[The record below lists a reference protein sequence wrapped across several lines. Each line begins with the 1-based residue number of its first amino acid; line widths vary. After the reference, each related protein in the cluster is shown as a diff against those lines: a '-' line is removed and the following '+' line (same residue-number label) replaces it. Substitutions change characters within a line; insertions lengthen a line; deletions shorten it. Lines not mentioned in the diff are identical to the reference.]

1 MDSSYNAAQGQGFI
15 DNTIL
20 KITINKKDN
29 SGVSW
34 NIIAVFQKA
43 GEGGDAPGTKLLTP
57 VVNVS
62 GDTEQQNMGKLETN
76 CLSFISYSTNG
87 CLWKL
92 TATPLSSAYALNY
105 IQIGEDETTR
115 VYSEDGKTITWEVTE
130 NGAQYIAYFTVASIS
145 LGDTIYYAP
154 AKDSSDANFPS
165 SMASNIY
172 TGQMVR
178 IAVPY
183 SVLGETSGQNLSLQ
197 VYAGKGT
204 TGQLL
209 YDGALVKNFVVDS
222 MPQIS
227 KLTVVAKYNDS
238 EPTVKTYDI
247 QVGTP
252 GTMELT
258 KTNASGNG
266 YGVAAFWNEASSALN
281 LYYATSSG
289 VYQTTADGVT
299 KMEGTQGEAIA
310 VGGASED
317 ALYAITTTYDYSS
330 AGYTYYLT
338 YHLYEYA
345 NGQWNQLDDSYAVK
359 ETSGMDYTKYQ
370 AALIMD
376 GSSIWLGDVH
386 WDGDSWETN
395 DVSFNSFWK
404 ADADTAYAG
413 SSNGVYQYKNGSWTQ
428 VSGTSGTMYITSGA
442 CTGETVTL
450 VTAESRTSEI
460 DRIAKHYYNEK
471 TSGTIKKVVIS
482 DSNAIVT
489 AVDTSA
495 IPVCSGIL
503 TVSIRQFVGVA
514 ADGTLYAIT
523 DGKET
528 VDNQFLSYSGSYLY
542 KLVDGVWV
550 YQDVPAYNQGSKD
563 YIRHF
568 TSPCE
573 GVTLFLGFQGCNYI
587 YYSGQTTITFESNGG
602 SEVEPITG
610 TIGNA
615 VTAPKS
621 PTRSGYVFRGWYSDA
636 ELKNAWTWNV
646 MPAKDVTLYAKWMDR
661 NNPGVDEDLDAERTR
676 AKAGL
681 DAALARLTE
690 TDYSAENWQ
699 QVMNAYN
706 AGVKAIE
713 AAEEYDAI
721 YDALNE
727 AIAKMLAVEAD
738 QAGVVTVAIS
748 MDSFVLGDY
757 GEYKEKYGAGY
768 IIEPTLV
775 EVPKYTKVSTIITDL
790 LREQYG
796 DGEDSQPWTMTGTVE
811 TDFYLASVQLDGDKW
826 LGEFD
831 CGDQS
836 GWMYS
841 VNNVFPNV
849 GASAYTVS
857 YGDIIRW
864 QYTASGLGADLGTS
878 AEWADGDVA
887 TVANKDKLTWKV
899 AELEKAVE
907 DKTLKIDGPL
917 LNAYNNAYEVLTNHH
932 STQAAVD
939 AALELLNNAEEAKKA
954 VDLIEAIKDVTL
966 DSKDKIEAAEA
977 AYDALTDAQKELVS
991 NYKKL
996 LDAREAYDALV
1007 DQAAADE
1014 VIDLINAIGKVNHGS
1029 KNAIEAAREAYDALS
1044 DAQKALVT
1052 NYQTLVDAEKAY
1064 DKLPVIPVVPGTPTA
1079 PSKPSTPAVPEAPSF
1094 TDISGH
1100 WATDAIEY
1108 AVANGLMN
1116 GVGNGRFAPNEH
1128 TTRGM
1133 IVTILARLEGVD
1145 TSKGGTWYEAGQQ
1158 WAMKL
1163 GISDGTNMD
1172 GQITREQ
1179 LATMLYRYAQ
1189 LKGYDVSTSA
1199 SLNAFTDASSVSD
1212 WAVEAM
1218 QWAVG
1223 TGLMEGNN
1231 NQLSPT
1237 APATRAQVATLLMRF
1252 IEKLAK

>member
-1 MDSSYNAAQGQGFI
+1 MTTAPAAGYR
-15 DNTIL
+15 L
-20 KITINKKDN
+20 H
-29 SGVSW
+29 
-34 NIIAVFQKA
+34 
-43 GEGGDAPGTKLLTP
+43 
-57 VVNVS
+57 
-62 GDTEQQNMGKLETN
+62 
-76 CLSFISYSTNG
+76 
-87 CLWKL
+87 
-92 TATPLSSAYALNY
+92 Y
-105 IQIGEDETTR
+105 IQAGDDAASR
-115 VYSEDGKTITWEVTE
+115 VYSTDGKTVTWDVTSDAAYTVYFASAAISLNDAFYYGVTGTTV
-130 NGAQYIAYFTVASIS
+130 NGSYFTDKNATAIFE
-145 LGDTIYYAP
+145 
-154 AKDSSDANFPS
+154 K
-165 SMASNIY
+165 
-172 TGQMVR
+172 QRVR
-178 IAVPY
+178 ISVPY
-183 SVLGETSGQNLSLQ
+183 SVLGKAGDLSNSSTLKA
-197 VYAGKGT
+197 YAGSDS

-209 YDGALVKNFVVDS
+209 YDGALVENFVIDP

-227 KLTVVAKYNDS
+227 KITMYASLNGGETS
-238 EPTVKTYDI
+238 VKTYDI
-247 QVGTP
+247 QVGTSE
-252 GTMELT
+252 TVDLT
-258 KTNASGNG
+258 NTGASGNG
-266 YGVAAFWNEASSALN
+266 YGVAAFWNEAASALN

-289 VYQTTADGVT
+289 VYQTTADGVA

-310 VGGASED
+310 VGGPAED
-317 ALYAITTTYDYSS
+317 TLYAVTITYDYNSTEY
-330 AGYTYYLT
+330 AYYLT
-338 YHLYEYA
+338 YYLYAYA
-345 NGQWNQLDDSYAVK
+345 DGQWKLVDYSHSVK
-359 ETSGMDYTKYQ
+359 DTRQGMDYTKHQ
-370 AALIMD
+370 SALIMD

-386 WDGDSWETN
+386 WDGDSWKTN

-413 SSNGVYQYKNGSWTQ
+413 SSSGVYQYENGSWTQ

-442 CTGETVTL
+442 HTGEAVTL
-450 VTAESRTSEI
+450 VTAANRQTSI
-460 DRIAKHYYNEK
+460 DRGSGQMNYYDEK
-471 TSGTIKKVVIS
+471 SGGTTQKVVIS
-482 DSNAIVT
+482 DTGASVT
-489 AVDTSA
+489 PVDITT
-495 IPVCSGIL
+495 IPGYQENMSM
-503 TVSIRQFVGVA
+503 TRQYVGVA
-514 ADGTLYAIT
+514 ADGELYAIT
-523 DGKET
+523 VGRTTEM
-528 VDNQFLSYSGSYLY
+528 NSFLSYSGSYLY

-587 YYSGQTTITFESNGG
+587 YYSGQATITFESNGG
-602 SEVEPITG
+602 SAVEPITG
-610 TIGNA
+610 TIGSA

-636 ELKNAWTWNV
+636 ELKNAWTWNI

-757 GEYKEKYGAGY
+757 GEYEEKYGAGY

-996 LDAREAYDALV
+996 LDAREAY
-1007 DQAAADE
+1007 
-1014 VIDLINAIGKVNHGS
+1014 
-1029 KNAIEAAREAYDALS
+1029 
-1044 DAQKALVT
+1044 
-1052 NYQTLVDAEKAY
+1052 
-1064 DKLPVIPVVPGTPTA
+1064 P
-1079 PSKPSTPAVPEAPSF
+1079 
-1094 TDISGH
+1094 
-1100 WATDAIEY
+1100 
-1108 AVANGLMN
+1108 
-1116 GVGNGRFAPNEH
+1116 
-1128 TTRGM
+1128 
-1133 IVTILARLEGVD
+1133 
-1145 TSKGGTWYEAGQQ
+1145 
-1158 WAMKL
+1158 
-1163 GISDGTNMD
+1163 
-1172 GQITREQ
+1172 IT
-1179 LATMLYRYAQ
+1179 M
-1189 LKGYDVSTSA
+1189 
-1199 SLNAFTDASSVSD
+1199 
-1212 WAVEAM
+1212 
-1218 QWAVG
+1218 
-1223 TGLMEGNN
+1223 
-1231 NQLSPT
+1231 
-1237 APATRAQVATLLMRF
+1237 
-1252 IEKLAK
+1252 